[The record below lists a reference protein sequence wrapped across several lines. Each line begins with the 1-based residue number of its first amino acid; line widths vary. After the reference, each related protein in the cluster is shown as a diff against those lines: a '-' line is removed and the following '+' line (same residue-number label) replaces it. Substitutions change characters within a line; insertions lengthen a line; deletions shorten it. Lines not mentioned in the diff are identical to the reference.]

1 MNKEGLEMID
11 TTEIDHSVLDRPEI
25 LMMLFYP
32 REEYGEPVA
41 MENIFDLLIPVEE
54 GVELGTRFFIA
65 GEDAPNILF
74 FHGNGEIVSDYNDMG
89 TLYNEFHI
97 NFFPVDYRGYG
108 RSTGS
113 PTITSLIRDSH
124 PVFKFVHDW
133 LRENGHTGPL
143 IVMGRSLG
151 SAPAMEL
158 IPHYTDQI
166 DGLIV
171 ESGFASL
178 SGLYENFGLEAAEDQ
193 LNNLS
198 NVLKIATFDKPT
210 LIIHGEN
217 DTIVSFENGQ
227 NLYEA
232 SAARG
237 KRLLRVPGAGHNDL
251 LAVALVPY
259 MEAVTELVD
268 QAMMQQ

>member
-1 MNKEGLEMID
+1 MNRQELEMID
-11 TTEIDHSVLDRPEI
+11 ITRIDHSVLDRPEI
-25 LMMLFYP
+25 LLMLFYP
-32 REEYGEPVA
+32 REEDGEPVA
-41 MENIFDLLIPVEE
+41 LENIFDMLIPVED
-54 GVELGTRFFIA
+54 GIELGSRFFIA
-65 GEDAPNILF
+65 GQDAPNILF

-89 TLYNEFHI
+89 ALYNEFHI

-108 RSTGS
+108 RSNGS
-113 PTITSLIRDSH
+113 PTITSLIRDAH
-124 PVFKFVHDW
+124 PVFKFLHDW
-133 LRENGHTGPL
+133 LVEKGFSGPL

-151 SAPAMEL
+151 SAPALEL
-158 IPHYTDQI
+158 VPHYKDQI

-178 SGLYENFGLEAAEDQ
+178 SRMYENFGLEATEDQ

-198 NVLKIATFDKPT
+198 NVSKISSFEKPT

-217 DTIVSFENGQ
+217 DTIVAFENGR

-232 SAARG
+232 SAARA